1 MKSEMELFAW
11 VLLTIL
17 LQNLFAVH
25 SVDSVQDI
33 ATVLN
38 AMDEI
43 EPSQTV
49 HRSKTKDTRE
59 IRSER
64 TEVFGVTA
72 EVGKL
77 FEFNASKQLGI
88 QSNITS
94 LKVSVHALHL
104 HHFSNVQPL
113 CHLTNSQYTLP
124 VADPGFSVRGGTEP
138 LGALT
143 SNVDAFRQK
152 CV

>member
-38 AMDEI
+38 RVDEI

-49 HRSKTKDTRE
+49 HRSKTKDIKE

-64 TEVFGVTA
+64 TEVFEVTA

-88 QSNITS
+88 QGNITS
-94 LKVSVHALHL
+94 LKVSVHALYL

-113 CHLTNSQYTLP
+113 L
-124 VADPGFSVRGGTEP
+124 
-138 LGALT
+138 LGNCRIR
-143 SNVDAFRQK
+143 SS
-152 CV
+152 